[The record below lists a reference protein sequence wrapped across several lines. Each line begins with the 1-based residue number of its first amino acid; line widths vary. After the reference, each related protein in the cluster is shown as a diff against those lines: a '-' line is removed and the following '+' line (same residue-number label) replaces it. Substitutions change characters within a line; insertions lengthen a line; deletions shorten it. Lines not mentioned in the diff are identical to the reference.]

1 MVRPSRDRLNE
12 LAREI
17 VDAVSRSRAVI
28 LLKDREAVRQAV
40 AQALT
45 DELSRQELRED
56 TARKRIAAMKRA
68 PKEHTPEWEA
78 LFRKFVDEEYLRE
91 GLDS

>member
-17 VDAVSRSRAVI
+17 VRAVSRSRAVI
-28 LLKDREAVRQAV
+28 LLKDPDAVRQAV

-45 DELSRQELRED
+45 DELSRQEVREE
-56 TARKRIAAMKRA
+56 TATKRIAAMKRA
-68 PKEHTPEWEA
+68 PKPHTPEWEA

>member
-1 MVRPSRDRLNE
+1 MARPSRDRLNE

-28 LLKDREAVRQAV
+28 LLKDREAVRLAV
-40 AQALT
+40 AQALS
-45 DELSRQELRED
+45 DELTRQENREE
-56 TARKRIAAMKRA
+56 TARKRISAMKRG
-68 PKEHTPEWEA
+68 PKANTPEWEA

>member
-17 VDAVSRSRAVI
+17 VRAVSRSRAVI
-28 LLKDREAVRQAV
+28 LLKEPDAVRQAV

-45 DELSRQELRED
+45 DELSRQEVREE
-56 TARKRIAAMKRA
+56 TATKRIAAMKRA
-68 PKEHTPEWEA
+68 PKPHTPEWEA

>member
-17 VDAVSRSRAVI
+17 VRAVSRSRAVI
-28 LLKDREAVRQAV
+28 LLKDPDAVRQAV

-45 DELSRQELRED
+45 DELSRQEVREE
-56 TARKRIAAMKRA
+56 TAMKRIAAMKRA
-68 PKEHTPEWEA
+68 PKPHTPEWEA

>member
-1 MVRPSRDRLNE
+1 MSRPSRDRLNE

-17 VDAVSRSRAVI
+17 VDAVSRTRAVI
-28 LLKDREAVRQAV
+28 LLKDRETVRQAV
-40 AQALT
+40 TQALA
-45 DELSRQELRED
+45 DELTRQEAREE
-56 TARKRIAAMKRA
+56 TSRKRIAAMKNA
-68 PKEHTPEWEA
+68 PKPHTAEWEA